1 MMATS
6 MPVRSFP
13 TGEENLALAEKR
25 PILVK
30 LLTST
35 MNEQW
40 VIWVVN
46 YVADGCFQSRAD
58 VR

>member
-1 MMATS
+1 
-6 MPVRSFP
+6 
-13 TGEENLALAEKR
+13 
-25 PILVK
+25 LVK